1 MKKYDKEKQLKY
13 LLKNKDKIFNSIWPE
28 QEIVRYIAQKKF
40 DNSYEKFEM
49 DEMNIDANSE
59 EFQEKKNKEISKYEN
74 DLMKLDIKNLSKQF
88 IDIEESYY
96 SRYRSI
102 ILRSELKKEDF
113 KFWNRKSSWSIKDL
127 VLLKNNINPNFI
139 PEPKFVYQI
148 TKFYNFNEIVKYE
161 NLIKTINTLKIFNK
175 YEELVDLLEDSK
187 MIGDLNIINHGIDD
201 KEIFFGRR
209 ILKSN
214 IIKKN
219 DLMNWCKE
227 NDISLPKE
235 FLEKKSISE
244 LEEENQDLKNQITNL
259 QKKLKEKEDQRVIK
273 KLYQII
279 CGMTKKHYSGKKP
292 SVIKNTL
299 DQEGINLDLKTIRK
313 HIEKALEE
321 DQSENGNI

>member
-1 MKKYDKEKQLKY
+1 
-13 LLKNKDKIFNSIWPE
+13 
-28 QEIVRYIAQKKF
+28 
-40 DNSYEKFEM
+40 
-49 DEMNIDANSE
+49 
-59 EFQEKKNKEISKYEN
+59 
-74 DLMKLDIKNLSKQF
+74 MKLDIKNLSKQF

>member
-1 MKKYDKEKQLKY
+1 MEKYDKEKQLKY